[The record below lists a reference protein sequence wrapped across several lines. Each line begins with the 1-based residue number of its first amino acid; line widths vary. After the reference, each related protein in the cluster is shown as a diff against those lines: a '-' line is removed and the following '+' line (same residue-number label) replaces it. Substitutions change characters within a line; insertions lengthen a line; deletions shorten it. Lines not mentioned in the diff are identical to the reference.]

1 MERNVIAEYVRVIWG
16 ARYAIAAMV
25 VVASVVAFLVG
36 NAQPKIYTAT
46 ATILA
51 PRDSQQ
57 SSVSSALGAL
67 LGGGSGGKDGGLS
80 FPGVQVSMPGISSSL
95 DVFNTL
101 IMSRSMRE
109 EVLSEF
115 SKQRGAQVLG
125 KFRSV
130 GSSYNKERT
139 SLSVIV
145 HATDPQLAADMAN
158 AYFDFLDR
166 RLQRTAEN
174 QARRQEVF
182 YRAQLDRAAREVDV
196 AEDALLKFQ
205 QENRLIGTIGNIDPS
220 ARAGAEAGGSL
231 RGAIMGLELQREVM
245 RMRYTEQ
252 HPQMQEI
259 DKQIAE
265 LKKQYSKNLFGQ
277 AMELPPEGP
286 GARGPRKEF
295 FVSTEKMTP
304 TQLAY
309 LKLLRNLK
317 IQEAFYTGAL
327 QGLENMRY
335 ATEAGR
341 PQSIEMLDPAIVPS
355 GHVSPN
361 VMFIVLAAAVAAL
374 AVGALG
380 ALVREY
386 IVQTWAATHPEGA
399 VPARPRRRGQP
410 NGGPNGSAVPHPPVK
425 PEAIV

>member
-1 MERNVIAEYVRVIWG
+1 
-16 ARYAIAAMV
+16 
-25 VVASVVAFLVG
+25 
-36 NAQPKIYTAT
+36 
-46 ATILA
+46 
-51 PRDSQQ
+51 
-57 SSVSSALGAL
+57 
-67 LGGGSGGKDGGLS
+67 
-80 FPGVQVSMPGISSSL
+80 
-95 DVFNTL
+95 
-101 IMSRSMRE
+101 
-109 EVLSEF
+109 
-115 SKQRGAQVLG
+115 
-125 KFRSV
+125 
-130 GSSYNKERT
+130 
-139 SLSVIV
+139 
-145 HATDPQLAADMAN
+145 MAN
-158 AYFDFLDR
+158 AYFEFLDR

-205 QENRLIGTIGNIDPS
+205 QENRLLANIGNIDSS
-220 ARAGAEAGGSL
+220 AKAGAEAGGSL

-245 RMRYTEQ
+245 RMRYTDQ
-252 HPQMQEI
+252 HPQMREI

-341 PQSIEMLDPAIVPS
+341 PQSIEILDPAIVPS

-374 AVGALG
+374 AVGAVG

-386 IVQTWAATHPEGA
+386 IVQTWAASHPDGA
-399 VPARPRRRGQP
+399 VPARRRRRGP
-410 NGGPNGSAVPHPPVK
+410 SNGAPSGAPNGSAAPHPPVK